1 MATDLQVTKTDGTAT
16 VVPGT
21 LDTYTITVTNN
32 GPDTV
37 GSLTLTDPLPAGA
50 QNATFGTPSQGSYDP
65 ATGAWSGLTLAS
77 GGSVSMTLGV
87 TIDPSATGS
96 FSNTVTVTPPS
107 GVTDTNPANNSATDT
122 DTLTPTVDLS
132 VTKTDGTATVAPGT
146 TDTYTI
152 IVTNN
157 GPSTAVASTV

>member
-65 ATGAWSGLTLAS
+65 GTGVWSGLTLAS

-87 TIDPSATGS
+87 TINPSATGS
-96 FSNTVTVTPPS
+96 FSNTVTVAPPA

-122 DTLTPTVDLS
+122 DVIPAADLEHHRRRQDECRAGHQRHLHDHGHQQRAGHS
-132 VTKTDGTATVAPGT
+132 QQRHPG
-146 TDTYTI
+146 
-152 IVTNN
+152 
-157 GPSTAVASTV
+157 